1 MQCNRLKAVIS
12 FDKHGHINEHR
23 FFVEILSNET
33 MTIFGS
39 SIKTLAPQLHVT
51 PISMIDEWPQN
62 VNLFIPMIRLASEY
76 DAKPGLAPPLVI
88 IEDIWKLFKS
98 IWKKTC
104 RRKQEDLEALMT
116 RDIEMLELFEKDCL
130 HGYTTLQ
137 NSSMEMINDM
147 RLSKLEENV
156 NKVVKLLEEPEMLHQ
171 NQNIQEFSELGD
183 QSKPYRNAHLSSKI
197 LTAKIRSQ
205 SARAR
210 ESFAILDDEEC
221 F

>member
-1 MQCNRLKAVIS
+1 MATKCELALL
-12 FDKHGHINEHR
+12 
-23 FFVEILSNET
+23 VE
-33 MTIFGS
+33 
-39 SIKTLAPQLHVT
+39 
-51 PISMIDEWPQN
+51 N
-62 VNLFIPMIRLASEY
+62 VNLLIPMIRLASEY

-130 HGYTTLQ
+130 HEYTTLQ

-156 NKVVKLLEEPEMLHQ
+156 NKIVKLLEEPEMLHQ
-171 NQNIQEFSELGD
+171 NRNIQEFSELGD

-210 ESFAILDDEEC
+210 ESFAILERKIETVNEETKSSLEVIEKSMSAIQHALGHKHKKHRRKSKH
-221 F
+221 